1 MPSREPFSTSG
12 TDHEIGS
19 VLDQTS
25 VSARSPGS
33 KRIHEVVYFA
43 VLFRGRAV
51 TGRVKRGRDWGR

>member
-25 VSARSPGS
+25 VTPGRLVRSAYMKSFTS
-33 KRIHEVVYFA
+33 
-43 VLFRGRAV
+43 LFCSGEER
-51 TGRVKRGRDWGR
+51 